1 MSNYLPAPLPEDEVT
16 TTHLKATVTIGQTL
30 QLTRDGYYKK
40 VVLDSVDV
48 DIDTMVP
55 YYSVM
60 ISNGPTISVTTD
72 CLSEVGEEIL
82 S

>member
-1 MSNYLPAPLPEDEVT
+1 MDGST
-16 TTHLKATVTIGQTL
+16 TTKLKSIYSIGQTL

-48 DIDTMVP
+48 DMDTMVP
-55 YYSVM
+55 YYSVR
-60 ISNGPTISVTTD
+60 ISNSLTISVTTD